1 MKWQTLS
8 ALLASAGL
16 MAACGGGGGDNASAT
31 PESTNASVTL
41 SGTAAKGLMAN
52 AVVTVHPIKADGSV
66 DTATVL
72 ATTTTDDK
80 GKYTL
85 PVFKIAKS
93 QPYVVKVSVQTDP
106 SKPATTHLD
115 EVLKTATALPS
126 GFAMRSVRFAPST
139 ATPTT
144 DTTSITPFTEMAVAA
159 AVKAGGV
166 TTANAQQ
173 ALKVVNTLLNI
184 VDVTQVT
191 PAAGVAEAT
200 TEEQKKLAV
209 MLTAVSQL
217 ANSSELGCTDA
228 SGATTNGAKTQCV
241 VEKLAS
247 AASTT
252 AVKLE
257 TATLD
262 VSAKLAGAV
271 NTVLADPDVASKVDA
286 SSLVS
291 IVANLACTKTST
303 SDTCAVPTTGSTTTD
318 PVATAIAAARL
329 FIGEVKTDW
338 TAMFSAGGATSI
350 ATGALN
356 KQAFAFDKAMR
367 EIGVPAELMIKDV
380 GALSLAASFY
390 NDYKS
395 GRIPATENQRGR
407 GDVSMIAGGN
417 GISAFA
423 STAPIG
429 CGVYRDAEGT
439 VLATSR
445 DNVARVYC
453 SARYYLSRT
462 NPAAGT
468 TVYSVWRHRFALSP
482 NADGSFSFEGKAHR
496 GDSTCFSGSGCTNY
510 VFQALQLD
518 AQGKEITFA
527 GTITPTTANTG
538 EITKLNIEGDLPAP
552 FISGTN
558 VLSTSIF
565 KHQLKLDV
573 ATAAAAADGSIT
585 QTASGKVTALSEA
598 GAVVSS
604 ATIKP
609 SSVVNV
615 LDDRSVDRHSTGMLS
630 LDLVFSNT
638 GAEFEGTF
646 AITESTWD
654 KSKTQLVPTKASL
667 SGTLRTVT
675 SGTASDFLKGVFTAT
690 IPATGTGSVASFDAT
705 VAKSSNNFYSVDAS
719 FVGAISASGRPTIEL
734 TLGGGWIEDSMAG
747 RAKTVDLQ
755 YRTLVNGT
763 PRSVVKLT
771 GEPDASTGALSK
783 LTLAEQTNSLSMVWT
798 PGASSVDLM
807 QGTRK
812 VGTLAVG
819 SGVLTFTDSTF
830 ISLDFGL

>member
-1 MKWQTLS
+1 MNWKTLS
-8 ALLASAGL
+8 AMLASAGL
-16 MAACGGGGGDNASAT
+16 MVACGGGGSDSSTSGGDTGS
-31 PESTNASVTL
+31 SDASVTL

-52 AVVTVHPIKADGSV
+52 ADVKVHPIKSDGSV
-66 DTATVL
+66 DTSVVL
-72 ATTTTDDK
+72 ASATTDAD

-85 PVFKIAKS
+85 PVFKVPKG
-93 QPYVVKVSVQTDP
+93 QPYVVKVSAKAGDT
-106 SKPATTHLD
+106 PANTTTHLD
-115 EVLKTATALPS
+115 EVLKTAKPLPS
-126 GFAMRSVRFAPST
+126 GFSMRSVLVAPST
-139 ATPTT
+139 STPSTMSS
-144 DTTSITPFTEMAVAA
+144 SITPFTEMAVAA

-173 ALKVVNTLLNI
+173 ALKVVNTLLNV

-191 PAAGVAEAT
+191 PAASVAEAT
-200 TEEQKKLAV
+200 SDEQKKLAV

-217 ANSSELGCTDA
+217 ANSGGLGCDTGD
-228 SGATTNGAKTQCV
+228 NGAKTQCV

-247 AASTT
+247 AAST
-252 AVKLE
+252 ASAKLE

-286 SSLVS
+286 SSLVN
-291 IVANLACTKTST
+291 IVASLACTKTST

-318 PVATAIAAARL
+318 PVATAIAAAKL
-329 FIGEVKTDW
+329 FIGQIKTDW
-338 TAMFSAGGATSI
+338 TAMFSGGGASSI

-356 KQAFAFDKAMR
+356 KQAFAFDKAMK
-367 EIGVPAELMIKDV
+367 EIGVPAEVMIKDV
-380 GALSLAASFY
+380 GALSLAVGLY

-395 GRIPATENQRGR
+395 GRVPATENQRGR

-417 GISAFA
+417 GISAFT

-429 CGVYRDAEGT
+429 CGVYQDAEGT

-462 NPAAGT
+462 NTAAGT

-482 NADGSFSFEGKAHR
+482 NADGSFSFQGKAHR
-496 GDSTCFSGSGCTNY
+496 GDSTCVSGSGCTNY
-510 VFQALQLD
+510 VFQSLQLD
-518 AQGKEITFA
+518 AQGKEITFT
-527 GTITPTTANTG
+527 GTITPTAANTG

-552 FISGTN
+552 FVSGTS
-558 VLSTSIF
+558 VLSASVF

-585 QTASGKVTALSEA
+585 QTASGKITALSEA

-615 LDDRSVDRHSTGMLS
+615 LDDRSVDRHSAGMLS

-646 AITESTWD
+646 AITESAWD
-654 KSKTQLVPTKASL
+654 KSRTQLVPTKASL

-675 SGTASDFLKGVFTAT
+675 SGTANDFLKGVFTAT
-690 IPATGTGSVASFDAT
+690 IPATGTGSVARFDAT
-705 VAKSSNNFYSVDAS
+705 AAKSSSNFYSVDAS
-719 FVGAISASGRPTIEL
+719 FVGTVSASGRPTIEL

-771 GEPDASTGALSK
+771 GEPDASTGTLSK
-783 LTLAEQTNSLSMVWT
+783 LTLAEQTNGLSMVWT
-798 PGASSVDLM
+798 AGASSVDLM
-807 QGTRK
+807 QGSRK
-812 VGTLAVG
+812 IGTLAVS
-819 SGVLTFTDSTF
+819 SGLLTFTDDSF
-830 ISLDFGL
+830 ISLDIGL